1 MQTRQDY
8 TLRISVLSFMGEVRG
23 YKKMQKFEAM
33 QKQKQF
39 FLLTIDHSFK
49 PAEQDL
55 RGTISKLTA
64 LV

>member
-1 MQTRQDY
+1 
-8 TLRISVLSFMGEVRG
+8 MGEVRD
-23 YKKMQKFEAM
+23 YKEMQKFEAM
-33 QKQKQF
+33 QKQKQFF

-55 RGTISKLTA
+55 RGTILKLTA

>member
-8 TLRISVLSFMGEVRG
+8 TSRISVLSFMGEVRD

-39 FLLTIDHSFK
+39 FFY
-49 PAEQDL
+49 
-55 RGTISKLTA
+55 
-64 LV
+64 

>member
-1 MQTRQDY
+1 
-8 TLRISVLSFMGEVRG
+8 MGEVRD